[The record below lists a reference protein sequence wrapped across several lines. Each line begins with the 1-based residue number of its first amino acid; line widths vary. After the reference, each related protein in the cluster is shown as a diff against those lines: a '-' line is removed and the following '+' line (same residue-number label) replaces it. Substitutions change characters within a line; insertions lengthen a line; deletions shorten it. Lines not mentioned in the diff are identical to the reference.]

1 MKKEAPAAAR
11 ILLVDDNARGLETRK
26 LILVDHGYSVDT
38 ARTGEEAWETFQ
50 SNHFDVVMTDYKLS
64 GMDGFELI
72 RRIRAA
78 DTPTRVVLLSGFL
91 VGFDEKTSGADEVIQ
106 NSSREVTEMLR
117 VLKRL
122 TTHPRQRQPASAKGI
137 ATPQA
142 KSQAV

>member
-1 MKKEAPAAAR
+1 
-11 ILLVDDNARGLETRK
+11 
-26 LILVDHGYSVDT
+26 
-38 ARTGEEAWETFQ
+38 
-50 SNHFDVVMTDYKLS
+50 MTDYKLS

-106 NSSREVTEMLR
+106 KSSREVTEMLR

-122 TTHPRQRQPASAKGI
+122 TTHPRRRQPSSAKGV
-137 ATPQA
+137 ATPHVN
-142 KSQAV
+142 SQAV